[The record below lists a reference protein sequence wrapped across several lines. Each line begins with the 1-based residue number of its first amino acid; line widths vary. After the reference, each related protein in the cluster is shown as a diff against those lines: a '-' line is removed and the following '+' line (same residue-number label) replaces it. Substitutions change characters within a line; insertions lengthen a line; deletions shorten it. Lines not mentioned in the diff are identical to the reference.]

1 MPRERH
7 ELRIGRLLSGGH
19 QVKRPP
25 TAHPTPAEKAAAVAL
40 GFDRAWPL
48 IWGRRAA
55 SNCA

>member
-7 ELRIGRLLSGGH
+7 ELRIGRLFSGGH

-40 GFDRAWPL
+40 EKF
-48 IWGRRAA
+48 
-55 SNCA
+55 